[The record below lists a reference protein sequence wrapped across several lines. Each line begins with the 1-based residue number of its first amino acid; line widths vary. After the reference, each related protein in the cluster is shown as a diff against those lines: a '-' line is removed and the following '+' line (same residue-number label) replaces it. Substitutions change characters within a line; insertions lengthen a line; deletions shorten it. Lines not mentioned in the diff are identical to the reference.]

1 MGSQH
6 FYELAGS
13 EDKTLKLYEGGFHDL
28 LNDLDKRVVMQD
40 IQDWIGA
47 RLPATLET
55 PAPAHAASLQAT
67 LRA

>member
-1 MGSQH
+1 MGSV
-6 FYELAGS
+6 
-13 EDKTLKLYEGGFHDL
+13 DKTLKLYEGGFHDL

-40 IQDWIGA
+40 IQAWIGA

-55 PAPAHAASLQAT
+55 PAQAQAASVQET